1 MCQYVAQVRVLLRFE
16 GVIQMPPCLICREIG
31 SFRSRAAWQ
40 LHLSDRETLLY
51 SYCSTRQAVSTVI
64 VANGKKIDVN
74 KQGMNSVENKTVK
87 LNLMGKSDTMEKK
100 DWVDPSGRKGKV
112 RFLFF
117 LANFWFFTDSIFLF
131 EESLTL
137 LDRVL
142 YTQTHTIL
150 TV

>member
-1 MCQYVAQVRVLLRFE
+1 M
-16 GVIQMPPCLICREIG
+16 
-31 SFRSRAAWQ
+31 
-40 LHLSDRETLLY
+40 HLSDRETLLY

-117 LANFWFFTDSIFLF
+117 LANF
-131 EESLTL
+131 
-137 LDRVL
+137 
-142 YTQTHTIL
+142 
-150 TV
+150 